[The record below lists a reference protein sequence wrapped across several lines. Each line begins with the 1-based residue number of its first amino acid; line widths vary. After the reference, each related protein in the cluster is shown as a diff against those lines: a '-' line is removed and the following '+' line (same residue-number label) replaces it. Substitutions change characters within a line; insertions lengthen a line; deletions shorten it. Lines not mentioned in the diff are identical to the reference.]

1 MSEERCGEIELIP
14 CGCGLAPR
22 WIPKTDYGEPRWWIA
37 CQCGMELATAHI
49 KKLDAG
55 TIWNKAMRRVSTLPT
70 ASDKPEALG
79 PEPCHCCVCQGAA
92 AKQP

>member
-1 MSEERCGEIELIP
+1 MTRETWQEGPTETEAVQEVNELLNEREQDREMAQIQAQE
-14 CGCGLAPR
+14 
-22 WIPKTDYGEPRWWIA
+22 PKPTP
-37 CQCGMELATAHI
+37 
-49 KKLDAG
+49 
-55 TIWNKAMRRVSTLPT
+55 ST